1 MAQFCRG
8 QSRQVARS
16 QILLAAL
23 SLVILSSL
31 CAKAQNLFERP
42 VLVVDPDMHTAK
54 SKAAAADAAGGFLAT
69 GSEDKT
75 VRIWSASDGK
85 LLRTIRMPAGPGLIG
100 AIFAVAMSPDGNIV
114 AASGWG
120 EGPEVIPIYLFD
132 SNTGKMTGRIGG
144 LPNAVNELV
153 FSADGRYLAATCHF
167 GGLRVFDR
175 DKNWSEAFRD
185 ATYGDQSTGA
195 AFADD
200 GRVATSSYDGKV
212 RLYDRSFKLVATQEA
227 LSSRRPARLAFRPD
241 GKVLAI
247 GYDDKP
253 SVDLLDGHSLA
264 RLPGPN
270 VDGLDNGILPTVA
283 WSANGQTL
291 FASGSYGDATGNRP
305 VLTWDQAGRGT
316 RRSVTAKCA
325 ENDDTTTAL
334 VSLPAGRLLVAKANP
349 CFSMLKTDGAILW
362 THRPAGGDF
371 RAQGKAFSVSADGT
385 IIDFGF
391 EPFGKSPLRFDLRA
405 LKLSDQ
411 WPTDDRTRP
420 PKQDGLRIED
430 WVNSDHPKLDG
441 KPIELE
447 TLEISRSLAIHPDA
461 HRFVLGAEWSLRA
474 FDAEGK
480 QLWLRPVPGTV
491 WAVNI
496 TGYGRL
502 VVAAYAD
509 GTIRWHR
516 MDDGRE
522 LLALQVLSDKKNW
535 VAWTPEGFY
544 DATPGAFGV
553 LRWHVNRG
561 NDAAADAVPVSTIPR
576 LKRPD
581 ALPLVLQ
588 ELETARALGIADLA
602 AARYDVQVATGAAVA
617 PGARLHI
624 LAIGISDYG
633 DKATSLRL
641 KFAAKDA
648 NDVASA
654 LLATQGSEFNKKG
667 GLYADVKTQYLHD
680 GGADRA
686 AIFRALGSMKAN
698 MAKDEAGQDLAVIL
712 FSGHGAIID
721 DRFYLLPY
729 GVDART
735 PAELKASAISANDF
749 HDEVAE
755 LAKHGRVLVLLDAC
769 HSGAAT
775 GDGSALTSNAADAL
789 RLTIAASNVTVL
801 TSSTKK
807 EFSREDEKWN
817 NGAFTKVLLDALG
830 KDADEDHDGLIS
842 MSELTHYVDTHVRG
856 LTEGQQNPGVEQ
868 QFEGEVFIAGQ

>member
-1 MAQFCRG
+1 
-8 QSRQVARS
+8 
-16 QILLAAL
+16 
-23 SLVILSSL
+23 
-31 CAKAQNLFERP
+31 
-42 VLVVDPDMHTAK
+42 
-54 SKAAAADAAGGFLAT
+54 
-69 GSEDKT
+69 
-75 VRIWSASDGK
+75 
-85 LLRTIRMPAGPGLIG
+85 
-100 AIFAVAMSPDGNIV
+100 MSPDGNIV
-114 AASGWG
+114 AAGGWG
-120 EGPEVIPIYLFD
+120 ESPEGPPYSIFLFD
-132 SNTGKMTGRIGG
+132 RNTGKMTTRIEG
-144 LPNAVNELV
+144 LPNTVNVLV
-153 FSADGRYLAATCHF
+153 ISADGRYLATVCGSRA
-167 GGLRVFDR
+167 GLRVFDR
-175 DKNWSEAFRD
+175 DKNWSEAVRD
-185 ATYGDQSTGA
+185 ETYGGPSYGA

-200 GRVATSSYDGKV
+200 GRLATSSYDGKV
-212 RLYDRSFKLVATQEA
+212 RLYDPSFKLVATQET
-227 LSSRRPARLAFRPD
+227 LSGRHPARLAFRPD

-247 GYDDKP
+247 GYGDKP

-291 FASGSYGDATGNRP
+291 FASGMYTDPTGNRP
-305 VLTWDQAGRGT
+305 VLAWDQAGRGT
-316 RRSVTAKCA
+316 RRAIEAKCA
-325 ENDDTTTAL
+325 ESDDTTMAL
-334 VSLPAGRLLVAKANP
+334 VSLPAGRLLVAKYNP
-349 CFSMLKTDGAILW
+349 CFTMLQADGGVLW
-362 THRPAGGDF
+362 AHRPPGGDLRNQQKTF
-371 RAQGKAFSVSADGT
+371 PVSADGT

-391 EPFGKSPLRFDLRA
+391 EASGKFPLRFDLHA
-405 LKLSDQ
+405 LKLSNQ

-430 WVNSDHPKLDG
+430 WNSSRHPKLDG

-447 TLEISRSLAIHPDA
+447 SLEQSLSLAIHPDA
-461 HRFVLGAEWSLRA
+461 HRFVLGANWSLRA

-480 QLWLRPVPGTV
+480 QLWRHPAHGV

-496 TGYGRL
+496 TGDGRL
-502 VVAAYAD
+502 VVAASSD

-553 LRWHVNRG
+553 LKWHVNRG
-561 NDAAADAVPVSTIPR
+561 NDSAADAVPVSAIPR

-602 AARYDVQVATGAAVA
+602 AARFDVQAATGAAVG
-617 PGARLHI
+617 PGAQLHI

-633 DKATSLRL
+633 DKATTLRL
-641 KFAAKDA
+641 KFAAKGA

-654 LLATQGSEFNKKG
+654 LLATQGSEFNRMG
-667 GLYADVKTQYLHD
+667 GLYADVKLQYLPD
-680 GGADRA
+680 GEANRA

-698 MAKDEAGQDLAVIL
+698 MANDKAGQDLAVIL

-721 DRFYLLPY
+721 GRFYLLPY

-735 PAELKASAISANDF
+735 PTELKASAISASDF
-749 HDEVAE
+749 RDEIGE
-755 LAKHGRVLVLLDAC
+755 LAKRGRVLVLLDAC
-769 HSGAAT
+769 HSGAVT
-775 GDGSALTSNAADAL
+775 GDGSTLTSNAADVL

-801 TSSTKK
+801 TSSTSD
-807 EFSREDEKWN
+807 EFSREDDKWN

-842 MSELTHYVDTHVRG
+842 MSDLTRYVSTHVAR
-856 LTEGQQNPGVEQ
+856 LTDGQQHPGVEQ
-868 QFEGEVFIAGQ
+868 RFEGEVFIAGQ